1 MDEDQIQFN
10 TAVQCISVHE
20 EEQYVDIEVI
30 HHNQHVETYRAKHVV
45 CTQSVGCLKQTM
57 QELFVPPLPQSKRMC
72 IQKLGF
78 GTINRVSGISKMKEK
93 HLKKEI
99 SF

>member
-20 EEQYVDIEVI
+20 EEQYVDIEVLR
-30 HHNQHVETYRAKHVV
+30 HNQQVETYRVKHVV
-45 CTQSVGCLKQTM
+45 CTQPVGCLQQNM
-57 QELFVPPLPQSKRMC
+57 PDLFVPPLPQSKKMC

-78 GTINRVSGISKMKEK
+78 GTINKVS
-93 HLKKEI
+93 
-99 SF
+99 